1 MVRLSDRMQGLIIAV
16 IIIVV
21 VGAGLSLFLAGR
33 FGYTSIPCGGP
44 CPGKEALNLE
54 TRSVNTPTNMT
65 LNILNTGSV
74 WISLVSYSAR
84 PTSSQTCSNST
95 VSGLSFGPNTL
106 LAVNIVIDG
115 GRFTFQPGTSYTI
128 ILMTSR
134 NYQFYFTVDA

>member
-1 MVRLSDRMQGLIIAV
+1 MVRPSDRTQGLIIAV

-21 VGAGLSLFLAGR
+21 VGTGLSLFLAGR
-33 FGYTSIPCGGP
+33 YGSLPCGYGP
-44 CPGKEALNLE
+44 CPGKEMLNLE

-84 PTSSQTCSNST
+84 PTSSQTYSNST

-106 LAVNIVIDG
+106 LAVNIIIDG

-128 ILMTSR
+128 TLVTSR
-134 NYQFYFTVDA
+134 NNQYFFTVDA

>member
-1 MVRLSDRMQGLIIAV
+1 MVRPSDRTQGLIIAV

-21 VGAGLSLFLAGR
+21 VGAGLSIFLASQ
-33 FGYTSIPCGGP
+33 YSSIPCGGP
-44 CPGKEALNLE
+44 CPGREGLNLE

-74 WISLVSYSAR
+74 WVSLVSYSAR
-84 PTSSQTCSNST
+84 PTSSQTYSNST

-115 GRFTFQPGTSYTI
+115 GSFTFQTGTSYTI
-128 ILMTSR
+128 TLVTSR
-134 NYQFYFTVDA
+134 NNQFFFTVDA

>member
-33 FGYTSIPCGGP
+33 YTSIPCGGP

-54 TRSVNTPTNMT
+54 TRSLNTPTNMT
-65 LNILNTGSV
+65 LNIRNTGV
-74 WISLVSYSAR
+74 AWVSLVSYSAR
-84 PTSSQTCSNST
+84 PTSSQTYSNST

-115 GRFTFQPGTSYTI
+115 GSFTFQVGTSYTI
-128 ILMTSR
+128 ILVTSR
-134 NYQFYFTVDA
+134 NNLFFFTVDA